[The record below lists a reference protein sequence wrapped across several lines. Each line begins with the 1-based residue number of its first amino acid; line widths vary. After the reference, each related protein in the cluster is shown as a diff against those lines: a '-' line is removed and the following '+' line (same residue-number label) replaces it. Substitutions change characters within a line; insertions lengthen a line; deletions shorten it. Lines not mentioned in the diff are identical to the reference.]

1 MSQAQKTD
9 LEDVKQNVIE
19 AKWPKTLTE
28 LAEILENELIKQ
40 GEKHIPPATRAQ
52 KLAFALGVYLGGKS
66 IYIPSGQILKKAIRD
81 LEIYR
86 AFDGQNIAELTRR
99 YQLSEGHV
107 YGIIREQRK
116 LQKQANDEKYQS

>member
-9 LEDVKQNVIE
+9 LEDVKQNAID
-19 AKWPKTLTE
+19 ARWPKTLTE
-28 LAEILENELIKQ
+28 VADILENELIKQ
-40 GEKHIPPATRAQ
+40 GEKHFTPATRAQ

-66 IYIPSGQILKKAIRD
+66 IYIPSGKILKKAIRD

-99 YQLSEGHV
+99 YQLSESHV

-116 LQKQANDEKYQS
+116 LQKQVNDEKYQS